1 MDIENFFESVETPD
15 LTMTITT
22 TVNITQTSAIDTQAL
37 NDAPP
42 IRTSGKN
49 HIDQPSNE
57 CQDMLM
63 DWLSAHH

>member
-1 MDIENFFESVETPD
+1 MDIENFFESVEIPA
-15 LTMTITT
+15 LTT
-22 TVNITQTSAIDTQAL
+22 TTRCKQTSAMDAQAL

-42 IRTSGKN
+42 IWTSGKN

-63 DWLSAHH
+63 DWLSAHHLAV

>member
-1 MDIENFFESVETPD
+1 MDIENFFESVEIPA
-15 LTMTITT
+15 LTT
-22 TVNITQTSAIDTQAL
+22 TTAVNILQTSAMDAQAL
-37 NDAPP
+37 NDAPL
-42 IRTSGKN
+42 IWTSGKN